1 MNNAEKLLHKLH
13 DFKNYALI
21 LTAISTFLYI
31 GLILKGSQLT
41 DSKLYF
47 ITGGMVISLLFA
59 FLFFGKALEC
69 KKKLNEIE
77 DD

>member
-1 MNNAEKLLHKLH
+1 MNNAEKLLNKLH
-13 DFKNYALI
+13 DFKNYAI
-21 LTAISTFLYI
+21 VLTAISTFLYI

-41 DSKLYF
+41 DTKLYLV
-47 ITGGMVISLLFA
+47 TCGMVISLLFA
-59 FLFFGKALEC
+59 FVFFRRALEC